1 MFSKMKIRPFMKN
14 LYDDMPNGY
23 QETIEKGMNAVR
35 YFTTSM
41 SYGKG
46 SKEEQ
51 IKRLLHEIKE
61 ADAIVI
67 GAGAGLSTSAG
78 LTYSGK
84 RFEKYF
90 YDFAKR
96 FGIRDMY
103 SGKKYAGPGGQD
115 IFILTDILML
125 QSQCIGIFLR

>member
-1 MFSKMKIRPFMKN
+1 MFSKTKIRPFMKN

-23 QETIEKGMNAVR
+23 QETINKGMSAVR
-35 YFTTSM
+35 YFSRNM

-90 YDFAKR
+90 YDFAQKIWNKR
-96 FGIRDMY
+96 YVFRWFLSVSERRNTLGL
-103 SGKKYAGPGGQD
+103 GGETYL
-115 IFILTDILML
+115 F
-125 QSQCIGIFLR
+125 